1 MNLTIPSSQRK
12 IVFRYNL
19 GGEFMERGSIL
30 CAAPRCGRV
39 RKDNEKACACGHDAV
54 YIRVGWQGR
63 QYRYYQFMDAQG
75 RLLAYSN
82 AQAIIVLREI
92 NHKIDAGT
100 FTPAAYL
107 TASLKT
113 RIFGN
118 AYEAWLDTKEKLVN
132 REERSP
138 ETLRCYQS
146 YYRNYLGPYFAAMDV
161 SQITDNDLDE
171 FLEQLPDRLSQKYR
185 KNIMKAT
192 EAFLRWTLKKHY
204 INALPVIPV
213 ITVKSARKI
222 RAIPYDLQ
230 MYGIN
235 NIPEEHRDIYLFIR
249 ETALRISEACAIK
262 AVDIDFPGRRALICR
277 NISGNKIQNTTKGG
291 EAKPIPLSVT
301 AIETLRRNITDLKG
315 YVFTNPVTGRPYMPE
330 FLRRLW
336 VEKNNTGVMLKEA
349 MRHSTI
355 SDWANSGASANQLKE
370 LGRHADIRTSD
381 IYVHNAMQGLYSIVD
396 RKVINIAEVKARKKK
411 A

>member
-1 MNLTIPSSQRK
+1 MTLNKSSNQRK
-12 IVFRYNL
+12 ITPKYNL
-19 GGEFMERGSIL
+19 GGEYMERGSIL

-54 YIRVGWQGR
+54 YIRVGWKGR
-63 QYRYYQFMDAQG
+63 QYRYYQFLDAQG

-82 AQAIIVLREI
+82 AQAIIILREI
-92 NHKIDAGT
+92 NHKIDNGK
-100 FTPAAYL
+100 FNPAEYL
-107 TASLKT
+107 TAALKT
-113 RIFGN
+113 RIFEN
-118 AYEAWLDTKEKLVN
+118 AYEAWLDTKAKLVN

-146 YYRNYLGPYFAAMDV
+146 YNRNYLGPYFGAMDV

-185 KNIMKAT
+185 KNVMKAL

-204 INALPVIPV
+204 INALPVIPT

-235 NIPEEHRDIYLFIR
+235 NIPEQHRDIYLFIR

-262 AVDIDFPGRRALICR
+262 PVDIDFPGRRALICR
-277 NISGNKIQNTTKGG
+277 NVSGSKIQNTTKGG
-291 EAKPIPLSVT
+291 ESKPIPLSGT
-301 AIETLRRNITDLKG
+301 AIETLRRNIRDLNS
-315 YVFTNPVTGRPYMPE
+315 FIFINPVTKRHYMPE

-336 VEKNNTGVMLKEA
+336 VERSQTGVMLKEA

-396 RKVINIAEVKARKKK
+396 RKVIQITEAKRKKK